1 MQKCH
6 FVSIDS
12 AKKCE
17 EMQQE
22 KMYNEK
28 PLVLGLLGY
37 PISHSFSPAWFQ
49 KKFIDEGIIQGE
61 YRLFGLPSL
70 NGVRSFMEAIGH
82 LVGFNVTIP
91 HKKVIIPYLDLC
103 SEEAIAIGAV
113 NTVLI
118 RNGKWEGYNTDA
130 KGFEVSLSNY
140 WPAWEGAP
148 GLILGSGGASAAAA
162 YIMHK
167 HGMKVDILNRGEILG
182 LPAILP
188 LSLDKYR
195 LIVNATPIGMYPN
208 VDEAPSLPYDR
219 LLPEQIVY
227 DMVYNPEKTLF
238 LTLAEKS
245 GAQVLNGKDM
255 LRLQAEEAWNIWKHY
270 WLEC

>member
-1 MQKCH
+1 
-6 FVSIDS
+6 
-12 AKKCE
+12 
-17 EMQQE
+17 MQQE
-22 KMYNEK
+22 KMYKEK

-37 PISHSFSPAWFQ
+37 PVSHSFSPSWFQ
-49 KKFIDEGIIQGE
+49 KKFKDEGIVQGE

-91 HKKVIIPYLDLC
+91 HKKAIIPYLDLC

-118 RNGKWEGYNTDA
+118 RNGKWEGYNTDVQ
-130 KGFEVSLSNY
+130 GFEISLSSY
-140 WPAWEGAP
+140 LPAWEGAP

-167 HGMKVDILNRGEILG
+167 HGMFVDT
-182 LPAILP
+182 LPRNAIENLPQSLP
-188 LSLDKYR
+188 LPINQYKV
-195 LIVNATPIGMYPN
+195 IINATPIGMHPN
-208 VDEAPSLPYDR
+208 VDVAPRLPYEL

-238 LTLAEKS
+238 LSLAEKS
-245 GAQVLNGKDM
+245 GAQGLNGIEM
-255 LRLQAEEAWNIWKHY
+255 LRLQAEEAWNIWKRY